1 MLLSSCKC
9 RKLSR
14 FEGSMSRFLS
24 MITSAVPPEI
34 IFVSLGAAASSE
46 SASSTD
52 VGCKNLMFGMV
63 IEIISFLPLLC
74 FAFFLLLQRAQNLLG
89 CNRQVEKMDSNSA
102 ANGIP
107 NRGASR
113 WYCRFPDAVD
123 IGDAVRFQQVH
134 GQLRRH
140 IFKRWNH
147 VVGKVRIGDATV
159 GIH

>member
-1 MLLSSCKC
+1 
-9 RKLSR
+9 
-14 FEGSMSRFLS
+14 MSRFLS

-34 IFVSLGAAASSE
+34 IFVSLGSAARSE
-46 SASSTD
+46 SASSID

-63 IEIISFLPLLC
+63 IEIVSFLPLLC

-89 CNRQVEKMDSNSA
+89 CNRQIEKTDPYSA

-107 NRGASR
+107 ERGSSR
-113 WYCRFPDAVD
+113 SYRCLPNAVD
-123 IGDAVRFQQVH
+123 IGDSVRFQQVH

-140 IFKRWNH
+140 IFKRRNH
-147 VVGKVRIGDATV
+147 VIGKVRIGDAAV